1 MKNCF
6 KNIKRLKQKIVS
18 MILLVAILTLD
29 FSPFAVKATAQ
40 QLQFYSPGVISVGY
54 DSANGKNV
62 WYSRATLGGDV
73 SYCIDYTC
81 PAPSGTMTF
90 RSYLSD
96 QGMAILMNGYPNCS
110 PEAIGCSSADE
121 AYMATQMALWEVM
134 NRTGESQKS
143 GLIFRVE
150 NVTPKAGK
158 EDFYNRSVAAAKRL
172 VAMAEANPYTAVP
185 TLVINT
191 TAAQLHDFNGDAL
204 IGPYTVTIEGTQ
216 SAVIKSITA
225 SLVNAPASARI
236 TDANGNEKT
245 ALSSGDSVYVRM
257 SKSEESKKFNVKFSA
272 DIDRKV
278 GAIYT
283 KAGQTVQDY
292 VKIETEPNT
301 AEREVTIDWEKTTT
315 LGKIKL
321 TKVDQDDQPVSGATF
336 ELKDT
341 TGKSYGQVTTG
352 DDGIITFYKV
362 PEGQYILEEIEAPQG
377 YTITEKSK
385 NVTVVGGQTVEVKFV
400 NDRITGRLVITK
412 VDDTNKPL
420 ANVTFEIQDS
430 NNKVVGRITTNEE
443 GKASINLDYGTYYFK
458 EISAPAGYI
467 MDTKTYTLNVNAEN
481 RTFYKTVTNERCKG
495 NLLIVKTD
503 EDKAPIQ
510 GVKFNILDA
519 DKNVILTII
528 TNEKGLAGAKNLPM
542 GTYYYQEIEAPEDV
556 VIDNGVYEFKID
568 TQDQVVRKDIVNEK
582 ISGKLKITKVNE
594 DNEVIQGVKF
604 EILNEK
610 KEVVDT
616 IITDEQGI
624 ATSKELVKGKYYY
637 REVEVPS
644 QYILDSTEHEF
655 YIENKGQVIS
665 KNVVNYM
672 AKGLLKIVKKD
683 SNGQA
688 LANVKF
694 NILDENKNV
703 VDTIITGKD
712 GIAKSKNLPLGKY
725 YYQEVEVPDN
735 IVLDDTIHTFT
746 LTENNQVITKNI
758 VNDYITGRLSIIKVD
773 ENKKPLANVKFN
785 ILDENKNVVDTI
797 VTDSLGNAVSKKLV
811 KGTYYY
817 QEIEAPKGI
826 VVDDN
831 IYEFKIETNNQNVV
845 KNIVNVYAK
854 GTIVI
859 TKYDSTGALLSNVKF
874 QILNEAGD
882 VVDTITTNEQGV
894 ATSKKL
900 LLGKY
905 FYREISAP
913 DHVVMDTEK
922 HEFSLTENNEIV
934 KKDVI
939 NKVKEGKLKII
950 KVDENNKPLEGVTFN
965 IYDEDRTL
973 VDTIVT
979 NKDGIAQ
986 SKDLVKGK
994 YYYQEVSAPEGI
1006 VVDDTMYEFEIVEDG
1021 QNVIKNMIN
1030 YYAKGTLQI
1039 TKYDSNNKTLANVKF
1054 EITDKEG
1061 NVVDT
1066 IVTNEQGK
1074 AESKRLPNGTYYY
1087 QEVEAPDNVII
1098 DTNKYEFSLS
1108 QDNQVVQK
1116 TIVNKIKEGKL
1127 KIIKV
1132 DENNEPLEGV
1142 TFNIYNEDKTLV
1154 DTIVTNKDGIAQS
1167 KELEKGK
1174 YYYQEVSAPEGIVVD
1189 NTMYEFEIVED
1200 GQNVIKNMINYY
1212 AKGTL
1217 QITKY
1222 DSNNK
1227 TLANVKFEITDKE
1240 GNVVDTIVTNEQG
1253 KAESKKLPIGTYY
1266 YQEIEAPD
1274 NVVIDTNKYEF
1285 ALTENNQVI
1294 QKTIVNKIKE
1304 GKLKI
1309 IKVDENNEPLEGV
1322 TFNIYDEYKT
1332 LVDTI
1337 VTNKDGIAQS
1347 KELEKGKYY
1356 YQEVSAPEGIVVDN
1370 TMYEFEI
1377 VEDGQNVIKNMI
1389 NYYIKGELKI
1399 YKLSEGDNKPLA
1411 NAKFNIYDEQ
1421 RNIVDTIVTDGN
1433 GVAVSKKL
1441 MYGTYYY
1448 QEIEAPDGYIL
1459 DNAEYKFNIDQEKEQ
1474 IAVVYNKKQ
1483 ELPKTGGSISSDMQI
1498 ILLVSAFS
1506 ILGYAL
1512 VNVLKKKEQY

>member
-73 SYCIDYTC
+73 AYCIDYTC
-81 PAPSGTMTF
+81 SAPSGTMTF

-110 PEAIGCSSADE
+110 PEAIGCSSVDE

-236 TDANGNEKT
+236 TDANGNEKI

-292 VKIETEPNT
+292 
-301 AEREVTIDWEKTTT
+301 VTIDWEKTTT

-362 PEGQYILEEIEAPQG
+362 PEGQYILEEVEAPQG

-385 NVTVVGGQTVEVKFV
+385 NVTVVGGQTAEVKFV

-503 EDKAPIQ
+503 EDKTPIQ

-519 DKNVILTII
+519 DKNVILTIT

-965 IYDEDRTL
+965 IYDEDKNL

-979 NKDGIAQ
+979 NKDGIAE
-986 SKDLVKGK
+986 SKELEKGK

-1039 TKYDSNNKTLANVKF
+1039 
-1054 EITDKEG
+1054 I
-1061 NVVDT
+1061 
-1066 IVTNEQGK
+1066 
-1074 AESKRLPNGTYYY
+1074 
-1087 QEVEAPDNVII
+1087 
-1098 DTNKYEFSLS
+1098 
-1108 QDNQVVQK
+1108 
-1116 TIVNKIKEGKL
+1116 
-1127 KIIKV
+1127 
-1132 DENNEPLEGV
+1132 
-1142 TFNIYNEDKTLV
+1142 
-1154 DTIVTNKDGIAQS
+1154 
-1167 KELEKGK
+1167 
-1174 YYYQEVSAPEGIVVD
+1174 
-1189 NTMYEFEIVED
+1189 
-1200 GQNVIKNMINYY
+1200 
-1212 AKGTL
+1212 
-1217 QITKY
+1217 KY

-1322 TFNIYDEYKT
+1322 TFNIYDEDKT

-1337 VTNKDGIAQS
+1337 VTNKDGIADS
-1347 KELEKGKYY
+1347 KDLEKGKYY
-1356 YQEVSAPEGIVVDN
+1356 YQEVSAPDGIIVDD

-1377 VEDGQNVIKNMI
+1377 VEDGQNVIENMI

-1421 RNIVDTIVTDGN
+1421 RNIVDTIVTDEN

-1459 DNAEYKFNIDQEKEQ
+1459 DNTEYKFNIDQEKEQ